1 MSTSNIASNA
11 QLIDVLF
18 SALLALG
25 IALPRTI
32 MSLRQL
38 PMFFVNTNPMR
49 IRVAI
54 AIAMSLPV
62 AVLIYDQL
70 GQRPLAVI
78 EIVWIV
84 IKEVLIGMI
93 IGFLVSLPFW
103 ILQNIGVLIDNQRG
117 NSMFPNSPGSD
128 PDSLPTGEFIKRFG
142 VLIFMEMG
150 ILANIFSSLM
160 DSYVIWPALNPIP
173 PIDTIR
179 LDLIIDRF
187 NHMMI
192 STVLYASPIILVLLL
207 IEFGFGLLSIYAP
220 QIHVNTAAPALKSL
234 FAMLMLMLGAN
245 TLLYVMGNEFNLIKD
260 IMKVINYKN

>member
-1 MSTSNIASNA
+1 MNASNIASNS

-25 IALPRTI
+25 LALPRVM

-38 PMFFVNTNPMR
+38 PIFFANSAPMR
-49 IRVAI
+49 IRMAMAI
-54 AIAMSLPV
+54 ALSLPV
-62 AVLIYDQL
+62 AILIYDQL
-70 GQRPLAVI
+70 GQRQLAVI
-78 EIVWIV
+78 EIIWLVV
-84 IKEVLIGMI
+84 KEVLIGMI

-103 ILQNIGVLIDNQRG
+103 ILQNIGVLIDHQRG

-150 ILANIFSSLM
+150 ILGNIFSSLI
-160 DSYVIWPALNPIP
+160 DSYMIWPALNPIP
-173 PIDTIR
+173 PIDAMR

-192 STVLYASPIILVLLL
+192 STVLYSSPVILVLLL

-234 FAMLMLMLGAN
+234 FAMLILMLGAN

-260 IMKVINYKN
+260 IMKVINYRN

>member
-1 MSTSNIASNA
+1 MVSSNFAI
-11 QLIDVLF
+11 IDTLF
-18 SALLALG
+18 SGLLALSL
-25 IALPRTI
+25 AMPRII

-38 PMFFVNTNPMR
+38 PMFFVNSNPMR

-62 AVLIYDQL
+62 AVLVYYQL
-70 GQRPLAVI
+70 GQRPLAII
-78 EIVWIV
+78 EIVWLIV
-84 IKEVLIGMI
+84 KEVLIGMI
-93 IGFLVSLPFW
+93 IGVVISMPFW

-150 ILANIFSSLM
+150 ILANVFSSLM

-173 PIDTIR
+173 PIDAIR
-179 LDLIIDRF
+179 MELIIDRF

-192 STVLYASPIILVLLL
+192 STVLYSSPVILVLLL

-234 FAMLMLMLGAN
+234 FAMIILMLGAN
-245 TLLYVMGNEFNLIKD
+245 TLLYVIGNEFNLIKD
-260 IMKVINYKN
+260 IMSIINYKT